1 MQLSQRVARHE
12 YKLGGPGT
20 GGKPQGGEAPA
31 PVNMH
36 AIDLLGEAESLL
48 QDAWYDAGAVW
59 SDR

>member
-12 YKLGGPGT
+12 YKLGEPGT
-20 GGKPQGGEAPA
+20 GEAPA

-36 AIDLLGEAESLL
+36 AVDLLGEAESLL